1 MMKKFASRFSKG
13 PFQKIVF
20 RGRKKGWTPF
30 FEALQAHHFNFFG
43 LRLKIVLGAHPR
55 IEKTAAGPEN

>member
-1 MMKKFASRFSKG
+1 MMNFFSLWFKYG
-13 PFQKIVF
+13 GFQKMDF